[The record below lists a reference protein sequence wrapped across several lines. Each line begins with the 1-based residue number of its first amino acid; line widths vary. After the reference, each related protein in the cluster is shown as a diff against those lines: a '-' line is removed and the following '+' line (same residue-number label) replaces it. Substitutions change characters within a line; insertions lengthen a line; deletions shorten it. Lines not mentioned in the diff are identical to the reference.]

1 MQGDSGVIGYLNQA
15 LANELTAID
24 QYFLH
29 SRMLENWGFG
39 GLAKK
44 EYDESVDEMKHAES
58 LIDRILF
65 LEGLPNMQDLG
76 QLKIGRQVPEILAK
90 DLDLEM
96 KAQPVLKE
104 AIAHA
109 EKVEDFVSRNL
120 FQTILDDEEE
130 HIDWLETQL
139 ELIEKVGVQ
148 NYLQSQMN

>member
-1 MQGDSGVIGYLNQA
+1 MKGDSGVIGYLNQA

-29 SRMLENWGFG
+29 SRMLKNWGFG

-76 QLKIGRQVPEILAK
+76 QLKIGRQVPEILAN

-96 KAQPVLKE
+96 KAQPVLKD

>member
-1 MQGDSGVIGYLNQA
+1 MKGDSGVIGYLNQA

-29 SRMLENWGFG
+29 SRMLKDWSFG
-39 GLAKK
+39 NLAKK
-44 EYDESVDEMKHAES
+44 EYDESIDEMKHAQS

-76 QLKIGRQVPEILAK
+76 RLKIGRQVPEILAH
-90 DLDLEM
+90 DLALEM
-96 KAQPVLKE
+96 EAQPVLKE
-104 AIAHA
+104 AIAQA
-109 EKVEDFVSRNL
+109 EKVGDFVSRNL
-120 FQTILDDEEE
+120 FQAILDDEED

>member
-1 MQGDSGVIGYLNQA
+1 MKGDSDVIDYLNQV

-29 SRMLENWGFG
+29 SRMFKNWGFG
-39 GLAKK
+39 DLAKK
-44 EYDESVDEMKHAES
+44 EFDESVDEMKHAQD

-65 LEGLPNMQDLG
+65 LEGLPTMQDLG
-76 QLKIGRQVPEILAK
+76 QLKIGRQVPEILAN
-90 DLDLEM
+90 DLALEM
-96 KAQPVLKE
+96 VAHPVLKN

-120 FQTILDDEEE
+120 FRAILSEEEE

-139 ELIEKVGVQ
+139 ELIDKVGVQ
-148 NYLQSQMN
+148 NYLQSQMD

>member
-29 SRMLENWGFG
+29 ARMLENWGFG

-65 LEGLPNMQDLG
+65 LEGLPSMQDLG
-76 QLKIGRQVPEILAK
+76 QLKIGRQVPDILSN
-90 DLDLEM
+90 DLNLEM
-96 KAQPVLKE
+96 VAHLVLKD

-109 EKVEDFVSRNL
+109 EKVGDFVSRGL

-139 ELIEKVGVQ
+139 ELIEKVGAQ

>member
-1 MQGDSGVIGYLNQA
+1 MKGDSNVIDYLNQV

-29 SRMLENWGFG
+29 SRMFKNWGFG
-39 GLAKK
+39 DLAKK
-44 EYDESVDEMKHAES
+44 EFDESVDEMKHAQD

-76 QLKIGRQVPEILAK
+76 RLKIGRQVPEILAN
-90 DLDLEM
+90 DLALEM
-96 KAQPVLKE
+96 DAHLVLKN

-109 EKVEDFVSRNL
+109 EKVGDFVSRNL
-120 FQTILDDEEE
+120 FRAILGEEEE

-148 NYLQSQMN
+148 NYLQSQMG